1 MAKLIAIEGIDGAG
15 KGTQAKLLVERLR
28 EVGHTAEL
36 IGFPRYQETLFG
48 QAVAKFLNGGFGPLD
63 QVDPFLA
70 ASLYAGD
77 RFESLPVVKA
87 ATEVNDYIIFDRYYG
102 SNLAHQGA
110 RVPEDER
117 AEFIER
123 VKQLEFE
130 VYGIP
135 KPDLTILLDLPADL
149 ARKQVEKKAKRDY
162 TELTVDLQEEN
173 LEYQIKVRE
182 CYRELAEI
190 EDSWVAIACNDTLSE
205 VRPIH
210 EIAGEIQH
218 QRIG

>member
-1 MAKLIAIEGIDGAG
+1 VAKLIAIEGIDGAG
-15 KGTQAKLLVERLR
+15 KGTQARLLVERLR
-28 EVGHTAEL
+28 EAGHTAEL

-77 RFESLPVVKA
+77 RFESLPVIHA
-87 ATEVNDYIIFDRYYG
+87 AAVANDYVIFDRYYG

-123 VKQLEFE
+123 VKRLEFE

-173 LEYQIKVRE
+173 LEYQTKVRE
-182 CYRELAEI
+182 CYRGLGATEHDWKVIECGSGGGCVRSIEEISSELLN
-190 EDSWVAIACNDTLSE
+190 SLN
-205 VRPIH
+205 
-210 EIAGEIQH
+210 
-218 QRIG
+218 